1 MASIMIATPM
11 YGGMCHGIFM
21 KSAIQLFFTLR
32 SNSHTVEFVD
42 IANESLIT
50 RARNTLTELFLRSN
64 FDYLLFID
72 ADEGFDAA
80 GILRMLN
87 EDVDIIAAPVPMKG
101 INWDRVKAASKNGI
115 PDLENHT
122 GIWNFNGL
130 SQESIAILS
139 KTKEQIL
146 EVNSAGTGLILIKR
160 DVFEQMKPYVDSYR
174 FNQPNDKYFALNE
187 GLYNFWDV
195 SVDESGLL
203 LSEDFH
209 FCKIWKQLGG
219 KIYMAPY
226 VNVTH
231 AGTYWFR

>member
-1 MASIMIATPM
+1 MASIMVATPM

-21 KSAIQLFFTLR
+21 KSVIQLFFTLL